1 MNKVQ
6 YAIGMHIFYNNVEY
20 IVVRQINFQEIMAQN
35 ISTGEKAILSIQ
47 EMTKESQISN
57 QEDNQQDINPLELSS
72 HDWDEANKRLE
83 IIKPILGV
91 VTNRIKAIKQRAAE
105 YNLHPSTIYRWLE
118 AYKNSGNLL
127 ASIAPKNQ
135 AKGGRGRLRTVEEVE
150 LIIKKTIEELYL
162 SKQKYS
168 SKKTYMA
175 IVQRCKNAKIKP
187 PSENTVRS
195 RIQSLSDKEVLKRRE
210 SARMADRK
218 YRNTDGMFPAGK
230 YPLDFIQIDHTPMD
244 IIVVDEVYGQPIGRP
259 YLTIAMDIYSRM
271 VMGFFISLDEPSYF
285 SVSQCLTQAML
296 SKEKYLRSLE
306 VDGEWNIWGIPKTIG
321 LDNAAEFRGK
331 DLQRVCEHYGIEL
344 NWRPVARPQFGGHI
358 ERIIGTAMREVHTLP
373 GTTFSNIQQRG
384 EYKSEKYATMTLKS
398 LEKWLTEYIINVY
411 HKQIHSG
418 INCTPE
424 HKYEIGIF
432 GDGKTSLGRG
442 LPERI
447 ADEDKF
453 KISLLPTI
461 ERTIQQSGIKIDS
474 IQYYADALRRWI
486 RAKDKDKKARKFI
499 FKRDLRDIS
508 TIWFYDPEIKEY
520 YPIPFRNISYPP
532 ISVWDLRAIKKYL
545 DDNNV
550 TGYDEVTI
558 FSAYEKMKQIEKD
571 SAQKV
576 KSIRR
581 KHSAQKHRDTKRKFD
596 NIPKTKSKSNSSSD
610 AENDISLSDLYKDI
624 EPFDDIEIL

>member
-35 ISTGEKAILSIQ
+35 ISTGEKAILPIQ

-72 HDWDEANKRLE
+72 NDWDEANKRLE

-150 LIIKKTIEELYL
+150 LIIKKTIEDLYL

-175 IVQRCKNAKIKP
+175 IAQRCKNAKIKP

-271 VMGFFISLDEPSYF
+271 NLVIFQSH
-285 SVSQCLTQAML
+285 
-296 SKEKYLRSLE
+296 
-306 VDGEWNIWGIPKTIG
+306 
-321 LDNAAEFRGK
+321 NA
-331 DLQRVCEHYGIEL
+331 L
-344 NWRPVARPQFGGHI
+344 
-358 ERIIGTAMREVHTLP
+358 
-373 GTTFSNIQQRG
+373 
-384 EYKSEKYATMTLKS
+384 
-398 LEKWLTEYIINVY
+398 
-411 HKQIHSG
+411 HKQ
-418 INCTPE
+418 CYQ
-424 HKYEIGIF
+424 K
-432 GDGKTSLGRG
+432 
-442 LPERI
+442 
-447 ADEDKF
+447 
-453 KISLLPTI
+453 
-461 ERTIQQSGIKIDS
+461 
-474 IQYYADALRRWI
+474 
-486 RAKDKDKKARKFI
+486 
-499 FKRDLRDIS
+499 
-508 TIWFYDPEIKEY
+508 
-520 YPIPFRNISYPP
+520 RNI
-532 ISVWDLRAIKKYL
+532 
-545 DDNNV
+545 
-550 TGYDEVTI
+550 
-558 FSAYEKMKQIEKD
+558 
-571 SAQKV
+571 
-576 KSIRR
+576 
-581 KHSAQKHRDTKRKFD
+581 
-596 NIPKTKSKSNSSSD
+596 
-610 AENDISLSDLYKDI
+610 
-624 EPFDDIEIL
+624 

>member
-1 MNKVQ
+1 M
-6 YAIGMHIFYNNVEY
+6 
-20 IVVRQINFQEIMAQN
+20 
-35 ISTGEKAILSIQ
+35 
-47 EMTKESQISN
+47 
-57 QEDNQQDINPLELSS
+57 
-72 HDWDEANKRLE
+72 
-83 IIKPILGV
+83 
-91 VTNRIKAIKQRAAE
+91 
-105 YNLHPSTIYRWLE
+105 
-118 AYKNSGNLL
+118 
-127 ASIAPKNQ
+127 
-135 AKGGRGRLRTVEEVE
+135 
-150 LIIKKTIEELYL
+150 
-162 SKQKYS
+162 
-168 SKKTYMA
+168 
-175 IVQRCKNAKIKP
+175 
-187 PSENTVRS
+187 
-195 RIQSLSDKEVLKRRE
+195 
-210 SARMADRK
+210 
-218 YRNTDGMFPAGK
+218 
-230 YPLDFIQIDHTPMD
+230 
-244 IIVVDEVYGQPIGRP
+244 
-259 YLTIAMDIYSRM
+259 
-271 VMGFFISLDEPSYF
+271 
-285 SVSQCLTQAML
+285 
-296 SKEKYLRSLE
+296 
-306 VDGEWNIWGIPKTIG
+306 
-321 LDNAAEFRGK
+321 
-331 DLQRVCEHYGIEL
+331 QRVCEHYGIEL

-384 EYKSEKYATMTLKS
+384 EYKSEKYAIMTLKS
-398 LEKWLTEYIINVY
+398 LEKWLAEYIINVY

-424 HKYEIGIF
+424 HSFVFGIF
-432 GDGKTSLGRG
+432 GDCKTSLGRG

-576 KSIRR
+576 KKYKEEALR
-581 KHSAQKHRDTKRKFD
+581 TK
-596 NIPKTKSKSNSSSD
+596 T
-610 AENDISLSDLYKDI
+610 
-624 EPFDDIEIL
+624 

>member
-1 MNKVQ
+1 
-6 YAIGMHIFYNNVEY
+6 
-20 IVVRQINFQEIMAQN
+20 
-35 ISTGEKAILSIQ
+35 
-47 EMTKESQISN
+47 
-57 QEDNQQDINPLELSS
+57 
-72 HDWDEANKRLE
+72 
-83 IIKPILGV
+83 
-91 VTNRIKAIKQRAAE
+91 
-105 YNLHPSTIYRWLE
+105 
-118 AYKNSGNLL
+118 
-127 ASIAPKNQ
+127 
-135 AKGGRGRLRTVEEVE
+135 
-150 LIIKKTIEELYL
+150 
-162 SKQKYS
+162 
-168 SKKTYMA
+168 
-175 IVQRCKNAKIKP
+175 
-187 PSENTVRS
+187 
-195 RIQSLSDKEVLKRRE
+195 
-210 SARMADRK
+210 
-218 YRNTDGMFPAGK
+218 
-230 YPLDFIQIDHTPMD
+230 MD
-244 IIVVDEVYGQPIGRP
+244 IIVVDEVFGQPIGRP

-398 LEKWLTEYIINVY
+398 LEKWLAEYIINVY

-486 RAKDKDKKARKFI
+486 RTKDKDKKARKFI

-596 NIPKTKSKSNSSSD
+596 NIPKTKPKSNASSN
-610 AENDISLSDLYKDI
+610 AENDISLSDLYKDV

>member
-35 ISTGEKAILSIQ
+35 ISTGEKAILPIQ

-72 HDWDEANKRLE
+72 NDWDEANKRLE

-118 AYKNSGNLL
+118 AYKNSDNLL

-150 LIIKKTIEELYL
+150 LIIKKTIEDLYL

-175 IVQRCKNAKIKP
+175 IAQRCKNAKIKP

-596 NIPKTKSKSNSSSD
+596 NIPKTKSKSNASSD
-610 AENDISLSDLYKDI
+610 AENDISLSDLYKDV

>member
-35 ISTGEKAILSIQ
+35 ISTGEKAILPIQ

-72 HDWDEANKRLE
+72 NDWDEANKRLE

-105 YNLHPSTIYRWLE
+105 YNLHLSTIYRWLE

-331 DLQRVCEHYGIEL
+331 DLHRVCEHYGIEL

-550 TGYDEVTI
+550 TGHDEVTI

-596 NIPKTKSKSNSSSD
+596 NIPKTKSKSNASSD
-610 AENDISLSDLYKDI
+610 AENDISLSDLYKDV